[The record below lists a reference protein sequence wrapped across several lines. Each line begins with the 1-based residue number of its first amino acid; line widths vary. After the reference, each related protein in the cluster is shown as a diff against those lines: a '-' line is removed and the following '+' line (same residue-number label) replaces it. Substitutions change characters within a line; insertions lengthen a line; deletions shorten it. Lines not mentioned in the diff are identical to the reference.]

1 MKNGNL
7 LVSTHHVIGDPDFHR
22 TVVLLAKSEKKG
34 SIGFILNKKLQY
46 NLDEVLNNIDIKFP
60 LYYGG
65 PVEPDN
71 LFYVHNMGKEIS
83 GSILIKDS
91 LFWNGNFNIII
102 DHIKKGKIKNNN
114 IRFFL
119 GYSGWEKTQ
128 LEQEFNQKSWEL
140 FDFNP
145 TSDIFKSNPSNMW
158 KKCLNTIGG
167 DYLVWS
173 NSPDNPQMN

>member
-7 LVSTHHVIGDPDFHR
+7 LVSTHHVIGDPNFHR

-46 NLDEVLNNIDIKFP
+46 NLDDVLNNIDIKFP

-71 LFYVHNMGKEIS
+71 LFYVHNMGKDIS

-102 DHIKKGKIKNNN
+102 DHIKKGKN
-114 IRFFL
+114 
-119 GYSGWEKTQ
+119 
-128 LEQEFNQKSWEL
+128 
-140 FDFNP
+140 
-145 TSDIFKSNPSNMW
+145 
-158 KKCLNTIGG
+158 KK
-167 DYLVWS
+167 
-173 NSPDNPQMN
+173 